1 MSRTTTGPSFNF
13 IPHMEGETPGWK
25 GVQPPLRNIDV
36 KSAQYLTGFKRNPDT
51 GLFAKI
57 LNGFYSLN
65 IFAEKL

>member
-1 MSRTTTGPSFNF
+1 
-13 IPHMEGETPGWK
+13 MEGEAPGWK